1 MVIKEISAVTNSLD
15 EISNGNFDKTLE
27 TTKTSEMRALAEQIN
42 KTINKL
48 KKRSIHERAESD
60 VEITAMLKNSLK
72 PTNIPESNNYKFT
85 AEIFTASEVGSNLCD
100 IFKIDKENVA
110 VFFADI
116 IEKGVAQGLYM
127 MKAKN
132 ILKKAI
138 VKNPP
143 EKAMHIVNEELLS
156 NGEKN
161 IPLKAFLG
169 ILNLRS
175 GVLLT
180 FNSGHVNP
188 VIKSKNGNT
197 SFISGPFNPMLG
209 ASSDSA
215 FIPLPLQLKT
225 GDNVYFYSNDTI
237 ELSNA
242 QGEKYGRERLLNIIS
257 SAENKAEEVIKSI
270 RQNVTDF
277 SGETTLKADI
287 AIAVLEYTP
296 DTAAGSIP
304 KTL

>member
-1 MVIKEISAVTNSLD
+1 
-15 EISNGNFDKTLE
+15 
-27 TTKTSEMRALAEQIN
+27 
-42 KTINKL
+42 
-48 KKRSIHERAESD
+48 
-60 VEITAMLKNSLK
+60 MLKNSLT
-72 PTNIPESNNYKFT
+72 PTSIPENNNYKFT
-85 AEIFTASEVGSNLCD
+85 AEIFTASEIGSNLCD
-100 IFKIDKENVA
+100 VFKTDKEHIA
-110 VFFADI
+110 IFFADI
-116 IEKGVAQGLYM
+116 MEKGVVQGLYM

-138 VKNPP
+138 LKNPP
-143 EKAMHIVNEELLS
+143 EKALHIVNEELFN

-197 SFISGPFNPMLG
+197 SFICGPFNPLWG

-215 FIPLPLQLKT
+215 FTPLPLQLKT
-225 GDNVYFYSNDTI
+225 GDNIYFYSNDTI
-237 ELSNA
+237 ELSNT
-242 QGEKYGRERLLNIIS
+242 QGEKYGRERLLNVIS
-257 SAENKAEEVIKSI
+257 SFGNNAAETIQSVKQSVM
-270 RQNVTDF
+270 DF
-277 SGETTLKADI
+277 CGKTSHEADI

-296 DTAAGSIP
+296 DA
-304 KTL
+304 